1 MTTTPLKNPT
11 LTALPA
17 VERDFVEQISQRYR
31 FTHQELRQINEAAL
45 DLVMW
50 EEGVLSQWW
59 ADQETKVA
67 VTVDTRARKKKL
79 LQHLQ
84 AHLSVLRTEPK
95 TFPEEG
101 LKRPQHT
108 LRAVAKESDKSIIGM
123 CPVASEETVCCNL
136 RTIDAVEN
144 CGMGCS
150 YCAVQTFYG
159 DEVVFDAKLKEKL
172 EAIELE
178 DDRFYHIGTGQ
189 SSDALMW
196 GNQHGLIDDLCDF
209 ARAHP
214 NVLLEFKSK
223 SKNVAYFLK
232 HPTPHNIVLS
242 WSLNTPTVIRNEEHF
257 SASLEQRLRAARQV
271 ADRGIKLAFHFH
283 PMVHYDCW
291 QEDYAALAAAV
302 TEQFDPSEVLFIS
315 LGSVTFIKPVIKA
328 LRQRATPTKML
339 QMEMVPGAKGK
350 LSYPHELKVEMFG
363 HMYEAFAPWQDD
375 VFFYLCMEQASLW
388 HSTFGFA
395 YETNEAFEIEFGRR
409 VRMKWD

>member
-1 MTTTPLKNPT
+1 
-11 LTALPA
+11 
-17 VERDFVEQISQRYR
+17 
-31 FTHQELRQINEAAL
+31 
-45 DLVMW
+45 
-50 EEGVLSQWW
+50 
-59 ADQETKVA
+59 
-67 VTVDTRARKKKL
+67 
-79 LQHLQ
+79 
-84 AHLSVLRTEPK
+84 
-95 TFPEEG
+95 
-101 LKRPQHT
+101 
-108 LRAVAKESDKSIIGM
+108 M

-232 HPTPHNIVLS
+232 HPTPPNIVLS